1 MKYSFPVNKCILLI
15 LMLLMLSPMM
25 MAQSLSVTDFKAR
38 ENDLTANTHGTME
51 RDQNGEVAALIRV
64 QTTQQGFVFSGG
76 MMGIVKTKQGVGEIW
91 VYVPHG
97 IKKLEI
103 RHQQLGSCEY
113 SIPIPIEKAR
123 TYEMT
128 LSTGQVQT
136 IVNHQVNKQFVI
148 INVQPA
154 DALVEINGE
163 IFLPE
168 EGVVEQ
174 SLPFGKYTYRVSSED
189 YHPQAGVFTVD
200 ASGKVEMNVQLKPH
214 FGWIHVDGDAEYHGA
229 MVYLGN
235 ERLGTVPFTSKNMKS
250 GDYQLRIMKTKYKT
264 QVLSVHV
271 SDNQTTE
278 IQVALQP
285 NFATVN
291 ITAAD
296 EACEIWIDNE
306 FKAKASWTGALSPG
320 EYKLE
325 ARKEG
330 HQSVSELLT
339 ISDLSPRQV
348 QLSAPLPLYGSME
361 LTSAPTKA
369 KVYMDGQF
377 LGETPLMT
385 NDILVGTH
393 QLRFEKELYETA
405 SVQAVVKH
413 NQTFSHRMVLK
424 KIEQPQASLSASL
437 SPSASPSS
445 SVKPAA
451 KPQKVRAAKN
461 RYYKNFSFYAGAYLT
476 PVLSTERRDEVGYV
490 TAQVGTTIKSIN
502 LEYNYSFVPDD
513 FIQQKYDLRLG
524 YALPLGRSFLLT
536 PQVGYEGMA
545 GFSLEDGVYKNL
557 YQGLLLA
564 CRTQVC
570 LSKGFALALTPSYA
584 LSGASLSLQAGLVFN
599 FSLAK

>member
-1 MKYSFPVNKCILLI
+1 MKYTFPLIKCILLI
-15 LMLLMLSPMM
+15 LTLLMLSPMM

-113 SIPIPIEKAR
+113 NIPIPIEKAR

-136 IVNHQVNKQFVI
+136 IVNHQVNKQFVL

-174 SLPFGKYTYRVSSED
+174 SLPFGKYTYRVSSDD

-278 IQVALQP
+278 VQVALQP

-306 FKAKASWTGALSPG
+306 FKAKASWTGGLSPG

-330 HQSVSELLT
+330 HQSISELLT
-339 ISDLSPRQV
+339 ITDLSPRSV

-369 KVYMDGQF
+369 KVYMDGRL
-377 LGETPLMT
+377 LGETPLMS

-393 QLRFEKELYETA
+393 QLRFEKDSYESA
-405 SVQAVVKH
+405 MVQAEVKH
-413 NQTFSHRMVLK
+413 NQTFSHRMVLQK
-424 KIEQPQASLSASL
+424 MEQSQSSVSPAVQPQASA
-437 SPSASPSS
+437 SPSAQP
-445 SVKPAA
+445 VA
-451 KPQKVRAAKN
+451 KPKKVRKIKN

-476 PVLSTERRDEVGYV
+476 PVLTTERRDEVGYV

-502 LEYNYSFVPDD
+502 VEYNYSFVPDD

-570 LSKGFALALTPSYA
+570 LSKGFALAVTPSYA
-584 LSGASLSLQAGLVFN
+584 LSGGSLSLQAGLVFN

>member
-1 MKYSFPVNKCILLI
+1 MKYTFPVIKCILLI
-15 LMLLMLSPMM
+15 LNVLMLSPMM

-38 ENDLTANTHGTME
+38 ENDLTANIHGTME
-51 RDQNGEVAALIRV
+51 RDQNNEVAALIRV
-64 QTTQQGFVFSGG
+64 QTTQQGFVFSAG

-97 IKKLEI
+97 IQKLEI

-113 SIPIPIEKAR
+113 EIPIPIEKAR

-136 IVNHQVNKQFVI
+136 IVNHQVNKQFVV

-168 EGVVEQ
+168 EGVMEQ

-189 YHPQAGVFTVD
+189 YHPQAGVFTLD

-264 QVLSVHV
+264 QVLSVRV

-278 IQVALQP
+278 VQVALQP

-306 FKAKASWTGALSPG
+306 FKAKASWTGALSLG

-325 ARKEG
+325 ARKDG
-330 HQSVSELLT
+330 HQSISELLT

-369 KVYMDGQF
+369 KVYMDGRL

-424 KIEQPQASLSASL
+424 KIEQPQASS
-437 SPSASPSS
+437 SASPSS

-461 RYYKNFSFYAGAYLT
+461 RHYKNFSFYAGAYLT
-476 PVLSTERRDEVGYV
+476 PVITTGRRDEVAYL

-502 LEYNYSFVPDD
+502 VEYNYSFVPDD

>member
-15 LMLLMLSPMM
+15 LTLLMLSPMM

-154 DALVEINGE
+154 DALVEIDGE

-271 SDNQTTE
+271 SDNQTSE
-278 IQVALQP
+278 VQVALQP

-325 ARKEG
+325 ARKDG

-369 KVYMDGQF
+369 KVYMDGRL

-385 NDILVGTH
+385 NDVLVGTH

-424 KIEQPQASLSASL
+424 KIEQQQASS
-437 SPSASPSS
+437 SASPSS
-445 SVKPAA
+445 SLSPSSKPAA

-461 RYYKNFSFYAGAYLT
+461 PYYKNFSFYAGAYLT
-476 PVLSTERRDEVGYV
+476 PVLTTERRDEVGYV

>member
-15 LMLLMLSPMM
+15 LTLLMLSPMM

-113 SIPIPIEKAR
+113 NIPIPIEKAR

-136 IVNHQVNKQFVI
+136 IVNHQVNKQFVV

-189 YHPQAGVFTVD
+189 YHPQAGVFTLD

-271 SDNQTTE
+271 SDNQTTDV
-278 IQVALQP
+278 QVALQP

-306 FKAKASWTGALSPG
+306 FKAKASWTGGLSPG

-330 HQSVSELLT
+330 HQSISELLT

-369 KVYMDGQF
+369 KVYMDGRL

-385 NDILVGTH
+385 NDVLVGTH

-424 KIEQPQASLSASL
+424 KIEQPQASSSV
-437 SPSASPSS
+437 SPSS

-461 RYYKNFSFYAGAYLT
+461 RHYKNFSFYAGAYLT
-476 PVLSTERRDEVGYV
+476 PVITTTRSNEVAYL

-502 LEYNYSFVPDD
+502 VEYNYSFVPDD

-584 LSGASLSLQAGLVFN
+584 LSGASLSVQAGLVFN